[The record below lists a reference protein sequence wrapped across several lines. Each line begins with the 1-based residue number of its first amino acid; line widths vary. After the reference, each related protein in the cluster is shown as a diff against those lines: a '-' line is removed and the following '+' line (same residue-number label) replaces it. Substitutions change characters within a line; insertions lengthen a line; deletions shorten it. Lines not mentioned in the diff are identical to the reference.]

1 MNLPPLLDPTL
12 KKTTQSAN
20 SALDALAAEGNANVQ
35 EAYNK
40 VTAVFQQAKEEIAEV
55 AHKNQERQEQER
67 ATLERGR
74 YLHEATMSAQARQFS
89 VEMDRREEE
98 ERIRNDAAAAE
109 LATMK
114 AHVEEEIRI
123 RQAALAKQ
131 PENQAPSLLSPI
143 AAPSSH
149 PLEHSLPQP
158 QPLSKSMDGSQ
169 ASSTSRQYTSRDTS
183 AFHLP
188 PLPSLSATPST
199 QTGRHDVF
207 ISAPPASTVAL
218 PPLPSL
224 PKYSSLSVQPSAQAP
239 SVAGVSNR
247 QSITPLPALP
257 SLPKI
262 PSLPTFTKK
271 H

>member
-67 ATLERGR
+67 AALERER
-74 YLHEATMSAQARQFS
+74 YLHEATLNGQARQFY

-98 ERIRNDAAAAE
+98 ERTKNDKAATE

-131 PENQAPSLLSPI
+131 QESQALSFFPPI
-143 AAPSSH
+143 ADPSPR
-149 PLEHSLPQP
+149 PLEHSLPHINKKDQQHSP
-158 QPLSKSMDGSQ
+158 LPHLSVPSSIPPVCVLPQLQPLPK
-169 ASSTSRQYTSRDTS
+169 
-183 AFHLP
+183 LP
-188 PLPSLSATPST
+188 TLSLSSNSSLQHTPPV
-199 QTGRHDVF
+199 R
-207 ISAPPASTVAL
+207 L
-218 PPLPSL
+218 PTLPSL
-224 PKYSSLSVQPSAQAP
+224 PK
-239 SVAGVSNR
+239 
-247 QSITPLPALP
+247 
-257 SLPKI
+257 LPK
-262 PSLPTFTKK
+262 LPTFFPKQQD
-271 H
+271 